1 MAVLLWLRDG
11 FILHYTVVCLELT
24 EKNEQLFFVSEFS
37 LMDDKSVYRY
47 DSLFVALAE
56 FRNVK
61 RLKVF
66 DFE

>member
-1 MAVLLWLRDG
+1 
-11 FILHYTVVCLELT
+11 
-24 EKNEQLFFVSEFS
+24 
-37 LMDDKSVYRY
+37 MDDKLVYRY